1 MATSKSKMKKPEKAA
16 GGPPKRITTA
26 TKHKLQRVT
35 GAQENAAKASEENKN
50 GTQRSK

>member
-1 MATSKSKMKKPEKAA
+1 MPTNKSMKKPEKAA

-26 TKHKLQRVT
+26 KTHKLQRVT
-35 GAQENAAKASEENKN
+35 GAQENAAKSMEENKN